1 MDHLPGDDCPAQIKR
16 LRARLGLT
24 QAALAE
30 RLGVSFPTINRWE
43 RGKSRP
49 SQLSWSQILKLAGV
63 EEAARVCEPEP
74 PPYTAKPP
82 VLDFTA
88 GHDVVRVLVE
98 GERLSFGH
106 LANPAFAT
114 EIASI
119 DPLPHQ
125 RIAVYDHMLRQARLR
140 FLLADD
146 AGAGKTIMTGLYIRE
161 MLSRRLLKRILIVP
175 PAGLIGNWQRELSV
189 LFSLQFEIVSGS
201 DARTGNPFT
210 GPSSNRLIVS
220 MDTLA
225 GKRMFA
231 RLQEEDVKP
240 YEVVVFDEAH
250 KLSCDRGADFRVRKT
265 DRYCL
270 AEAIAGVHTG
280 DQAWRLSW
288 HAQHLLLLTATP
300 HMGKDYPYYAL
311 WRLLEPE
318 VLATIEAFDQFPP
331 GHRKQHFIRRT
342 KEEMVK
348 LTGEPL
354 YPRRIADTLA
364 YDLAQGDL
372 SAASGAAQAGVSEQR
387 LYDET
392 TKYLQHVYNRA
403 KLLNQSA
410 ARLAMGVFQRRLASS
425 TYALLRSF
433 ERRIEKLSAV
443 IDDVQAGRIT
453 MEQLQTLQRRISE
466 DDDVLESKTAD
477 DESTENGQEENEVA
491 EGKLLQGV
499 IAASLADLLA
509 EQKQVEQL
517 RGLAQRVHDLGQES
531 KFDKLQA
538 VITDHKFAGEKLIVF
553 TEHRDTLDFL
563 VRRLGG
569 LGYTGQIAMIHGG
582 MHYTERQ
589 EQVERFRKRSGEGGA
604 RFMVCTDAA
613 AEGINLQFC
622 WIMINYDVPWNPAR
636 LEQRMGRIHRY
647 GQKHDPVIILNLV
660 APSTRE
666 GRVLKTLLD
675 KLEKIRKQLKSDKV
689 YDSIGRIFTDV
700 SIKAYMELA
709 VLGDPAAIAK
719 ELDGRLTKEQVQALA
734 ERERRLFGNG
744 GDVQKELPRLQK
756 SIEQETFFRLLPG
769 YVRRFIS
776 SAAPLVN
783 IQVDGDLGG
792 VFALRPTKKGAVDR
806 LLPALEVYP
815 AHQRKNLSVLR
826 PEDLSACG
834 PAQAGRETC
843 VWMHPGEPVFERFRE
858 IVRGRLGQDALRGS
872 VFVDP
877 TAQKPYLFHLARLT
891 VVRKPDSEIE
901 ELGQEETV
909 ECRLVG
915 VRQAEGAEVSLCPVE
930 HLLLLR
936 GGHGLPPEAQRLA
949 VVAKQH
955 RDLAQAFLTERLART
970 MAVESRSRLLN
981 TLGERETF
989 VKRGFDFQEAE
1000 LAAARAKLSQKARDL
1015 PAPQSAAAR
1024 QAGGNKAAAQ
1034 HLSEIRKQQ
1043 RALSQ
1048 RRDRALAILRREP
1061 ELIVPGAVEFIAHAL
1076 VVPSTDQADIER
1088 HQAHVEQIA
1097 MDLVRAFEEAAGA
1110 KVRFV
1115 HTPELARAAGLPDH
1129 PGFDVLS
1136 MRPSNLSAV
1145 PACLRRQGTAQA
1157 GDRRCIEVKG
1167 RAGTGE
1173 IEVTDN
1179 EWARACNLRGDYWLY
1194 AVYHCATPTPQM
1206 VRVQDPF
1213 EKLLV
1218 RPFTKTQIVE
1228 TVRELGG
1235 VRIAQAQVLAAG
1247 EL

>member
-1 MDHLPGDDCPAQIKR
+1 MDYLPGDDYPAQIKR
-16 LRARLGLT
+16 LRARFGLT

-43 RGKSRP
+43 NGKARP
-49 SQLSWSQILKLAGV
+49 SQLSWSQILKLAG
-63 EEAARVCEPEP
+63 EEKADRVSEPES

-88 GHDVVRVLVE
+88 GSDVVRTLVE

-106 LANPAFAT
+106 LANPAFGT
-114 EIASI
+114 EIARI

-125 RIAVYDHMLRQARLR
+125 RIAVYDHMLKQPRLR

-161 MLSRRLLKRILIVP
+161 MLSRRLLKRVLIVP
-175 PAGLIGNWQRELSV
+175 PAGLVGNWQRELST

-220 MDTLA
+220 VDTLA
-225 GKRMFA
+225 GNRMFA
-231 RLQEEDVKP
+231 RLQEEDVEP

-265 DRYCL
+265 DRYRL

-280 DQAWRLSW
+280 DQAWRLPW
-288 HAQHLLLLTATP
+288 HALHLLLLTATP

-318 VLATIEAFDQFPP
+318 VLTTTEAFDQFPP

-364 YDLAQGDL
+364 YDLAQGD
-372 SAASGAAQAGVSEQR
+372 VSEQR

-392 TKYLQHVYNRA
+392 TEYLRHVYNKA

-433 ERRIEKLSAV
+433 ERRIEKLDAV

-499 IAASLADLLA
+499 IAASLADLVA
-509 EQKQVEQL
+509 ERKQVEQL

-569 LGYTGQIAMIHGG
+569 MGYTGQIAMIHGG

-589 EQVERFRKRSGEGGA
+589 EQVERFRKHSGDGGA

-689 YDSIGRIFTDV
+689 YDSIGRIFADV
-700 SIKAYMELA
+700 SIKKYMEMA
-709 VLGDPAAIAK
+709 VLGDPEAVAR

-734 ERERRLFGNG
+734 ERERRLYGDG
-744 GDVQKELPRLQK
+744 GDVKKELPRLQE

-776 SAAPLVN
+776 SAAPLVG
-783 IQVDGDLGG
+783 IQIDGDLGG
-792 VFALRPTKKGAVDR
+792 AFSLRPAQKGAVDP
-806 LLPALEVYP
+806 LLAALEVYP
-815 AHQRKNLSVLR
+815 AHQRKSLSVVR
-826 PEDLSACG
+826 PEDRVGQASA
-834 PAQAGRETC
+834 PAI
-843 VWMHPGEPVFERFRE
+843 WMHPGEPVFERFRE
-858 IVRGRLGQDALRGS
+858 IVRGRLGKDALRGA

-877 TAQKPYLFHLARLT
+877 TAQKPYLFHLARVT
-891 VVRKPDSEIE
+891 VARKPDSEIK

-955 RDLAQAFLTERLART
+955 RELAHAYLTERLART

-989 VKRGFDFQEAE
+989 VKRGFDFREAE
-1000 LAAARAKLSQKARDL
+1000 LAVARAKLSQKARE
-1015 PAPQSAAAR
+1015 
-1024 QAGGNKAAAQ
+1024 GNKAAAQ
-1034 HLSEIRKQQ
+1034 HLSEIREQQ

-1061 ELIVPGAVEFIAHAL
+1061 ELIVPGEVEFIAHAL

-1088 HQAHVEQIA
+1088 HLANIEQIA

-1115 HTPELARAAGLPDH
+1115 HIPELARAAGLPDH

-1136 MRPSNLSAV
+1136 IRPGNLSAV
-1145 PACLRRQGTAQA
+1145 PGTAQA
-1157 GDRRCIEVKG
+1157 GERRCIEVKG
-1167 RAGTGE
+1167 RAGIGE

-1179 EWARACNLRGDYWLY
+1179 EWGRACNLRSDYWLY

-1218 RPFTKTQIVE
+1218 RPFTKGQTVE
-1228 TVRELGG
+1228 TVREVGG
-1235 VRIAQAQVLAAG
+1235 VRIGHVQIMEVG
-1247 EL
+1247 EV

>member
-1 MDHLPGDDCPAQIKR
+1 MDQLPGEDYPAQIKR

-30 RLGVSFPTINRWE
+30 KLGVSFPTINRWE
-43 RGKSRP
+43 NGKSRP
-49 SQLSWSQILKLAGV
+49 SQLSWSQIPKLVG
-63 EEAARVCEPEP
+63 EEDADQVAEPEP

-82 VLDFTA
+82 ILDFTA
-88 GHDVVRVLVE
+88 GSDVVRVLVE

-125 RIAVYDHMLRQARLR
+125 RIAVYDHMLKQTRLR

-161 MLSRRLLKRILIVP
+161 MLSRRLLKRVLIVP
-175 PAGLIGNWQRELSV
+175 PAGLVGNWQRELST
-189 LFSLQFEIVSGS
+189 LFNLQFDIVSGS
-201 DARTGNPFT
+201 DAQTGNPFT
-210 GPSSNRLIVS
+210 EPSSNRLIVS
-220 MDTLA
+220 VDTLA
-225 GKRMFA
+225 GNHMFA
-231 RLQEEDVKP
+231 LLQEQDVEP
-240 YEVVVFDEAH
+240 YEIVVFDEAH

-265 DRYCL
+265 DRYRL
-270 AEAIAGVHTG
+270 AEAIAGVYTG
-280 DQAWRLSW
+280 DHAWRLPW
-288 HAQHLLLLTATP
+288 HAHHLLLLTATP

-318 VLATIEAFDQFPP
+318 MLTTTEAFDQFPTD
-331 GHRKQHFIRRT
+331 HRKQHFLRRT

-364 YDLAQGDL
+364 YKLTQGE
-372 SAASGAAQAGVSEQR
+372 VSEQR
-387 LYDET
+387 LYDKT
-392 TKYLQHVYNRA
+392 TEYLQRVYNKA

-425 TYALLRSF
+425 TYALFRSF
-433 ERRIEKLSAV
+433 ERRIEKLGVV
-443 IDDVQAGRIT
+443 IGNVQAGRIT
-453 MEQLQTLQRRISE
+453 MEQLQNLQRRIDG
-466 DDDVLESKTAD
+466 DDDILESKTAD
-477 DESTENGQEENEVA
+477 DESAENGQEENEVA
-491 EGKLLQGV
+491 EGKLLQSV
-499 IAASLADLLA
+499 IATSLADLVA
-509 EQKQVEQL
+509 EREQVKQL
-517 RGLAQRVHDLGQES
+517 RDLAQRVNDLEQS
-531 KFDKLQA
+531 KFDKLQT
-538 VITDHKFAGEKLIVF
+538 VITDCKFAGEKLIVF
-553 TEHRDTLDFL
+553 TEHRDTLNFL
-563 VRRLGG
+563 VSRLDGM
-569 LGYTGQIAMIHGG
+569 GYTDQIATIHGG

-589 EQVERFRKRSGEGGA
+589 EQVERFRKPSGEGGA

-675 KLEKIRKQLKSDKV
+675 KLEKIRKQLKNDKV
-689 YDSIGRIFTDV
+689 YDSIGRIFADV
-700 SIKAYMELA
+700 SIKAYMEMA
-709 VLGDPAAIAK
+709 VLGDPDAIAK

-734 ERERRLFGNG
+734 ERERRLFGDG
-744 GDVQKELPRLQK
+744 GDVKKELPRLQE
-756 SIEQETFFRLLPG
+756 SIEQEIFFRLLPG

-776 SAAPLVN
+776 SSAPLVN

-792 VFALRPTKKGAVDR
+792 VFALRPGKKGAVDP
-806 LLPALEVYP
+806 LLTALEAYP
-815 AHQRKNLSVLR
+815 AHQRKSLSTLR
-826 PEDLSACG
+826 PENRGA
-834 PAQAGRETC
+834 C

-858 IVRGRLGQDALRGS
+858 IVRGQLGKDALRGG

-877 TAQKPYLFHLARLT
+877 TAKKPYLFHLARLS
-891 VVRKPDSEIE
+891 VVRKQDSEIE
-901 ELGQEETV
+901 ELGLEETV

-915 VRQAEGAEVSLCPVE
+915 VRQAEDAEISLCPVE

-936 GGHGLPPEAQRLA
+936 GGHGLPSEAQHLA
-949 VVAKQH
+949 VEAKHH
-955 RDLAQAFLTERLART
+955 RNLAQAYLIERLAPT
-970 MAVESRSRLLN
+970 MAVENRSLLLN

-989 VKRGFDFQEAE
+989 VKRGFDFQEVE
-1000 LAAARAKLSQKARDL
+1000 LAVARAKLLQKARE
-1015 PAPQSAAAR
+1015 
-1024 QAGGNKAAAQ
+1024 GNKAAAQ
-1034 HLSEIRKQQ
+1034 HPSEIREQQ

-1048 RRDRALAILRREP
+1048 RRNRTLAILRREP
-1061 ELIVPGAVEFIAHAL
+1061 ELIVPGKVEFIAHAL

-1088 HQAHVEQIA
+1088 HQADVEQIA

-1115 HTPELARAAGLPDH
+1115 HTPELARAAELPDH

-1136 MRPSNLSAV
+1136 MRPSN
-1145 PACLRRQGTAQA
+1145 
-1157 GDRRCIEVKG
+1157 DRRCIEVKG

-1194 AVYHCATPTPQM
+1194 VVYHCAKSTPQM
-1206 VRVQDPF
+1206 VRVQNPF

-1228 TVRELGG
+1228 TVRKVGG
-1235 VRIAQAQVLAAG
+1235 VRIAHSQIMEAG
-1247 EL
+1247 EV

>member
-1 MDHLPGDDCPAQIKR
+1 MDQIRATGEGTVDRIPGDDCPAQIKR

-24 QAALAE
+24 QMALAE
-30 RLGVSFPTINRWE
+30 KLGVSFPTINRWE
-43 RGKSRP
+43 NGRSRP
-49 SQLSWSQILKLAGV
+49 SQLSWGQILKLAGEGDIEKV
-63 EEAARVCEPEP
+63 SEPEP
-74 PPYTAKPP
+74 PPYTAEPP
-82 VLDFTA
+82 ILDFTA
-88 GHDVVRVLVE
+88 RSEVVQVLVE

-114 EIASI
+114 ETASI

-125 RIAVYDHMLRQARLR
+125 RIAVYEHMLKQARLR

-161 MLSRRLLKRILIVP
+161 MLSRRLLKRVLIVP
-175 PAGLIGNWQRELSV
+175 PAGLVGNWQRELAT
-189 LFSLQFEIVSGS
+189 LFSLQFDIVSGG
-201 DARTGNPFT
+201 DVRAGNPFT

-220 MDTLA
+220 VDTLA

-231 RLQEEDVKP
+231 RLQEEDVEP

-250 KLSCDRGADFRVRKT
+250 KLSCDRSADFRVRKI
-265 DRYCL
+265 DRYRL

-280 DQAWRLSW
+280 DQAWRLPW
-288 HAQHLLLLTATP
+288 HAHHLLLLTATP

-318 VLATIEAFDQFPP
+318 VLTTTEAFDQFPAD
-331 GHRKQHFIRRT
+331 HRRQHFIRRT

-354 YPRRIADTLA
+354 YPRRIADTLG
-364 YDLAQGDL
+364 YDLAQGDI
-372 SAASGAAQAGVSEQR
+372 SEQR

-392 TKYLQHVYNRA
+392 TEYLQHVYNKA

-433 ERRIEKLSAV
+433 ERRIEKLGTV

-453 MEQLQTLQRRISE
+453 MEQLQTLQRRITE
-466 DDDVLESKTAD
+466 DDDILESRTAD
-477 DESTENGQEENEVA
+477 DESTDNGQEQNEVA
-491 EGKLLQGV
+491 EEKLLQGV
-499 IAASLADLLA
+499 IAASLADLVA
-509 EQKQVEQL
+509 ERKQVEQL
-517 RGLAQRVHDLGQES
+517 RDLAQQVYDLGQES
-531 KFDKLQA
+531 KFDKLQT
-538 VITDHKFAGEKLIVF
+538 VITEPKFAGEKLIVF
-553 TEHRDTLDFL
+553 TEHRDTQDFL

-569 LGYTGQIAMIHGG
+569 MGYTGQIAMIHGG
-582 MHYTERQ
+582 MHYIERQ
-589 EQVERFRKRSGEGGA
+589 EQVERFRKQAGDGGA

-666 GRVLKTLLD
+666 GRVIKTLLD

-689 YDSIGRIFTDV
+689 YDSIGRIFADV
-700 SIKAYMELA
+700 SIKTYMEMA
-709 VLGDPAAIAK
+709 VLGDSDAIAK
-719 ELDGRLTKEQVQALA
+719 ELDGRLTKEQVLALA
-734 ERERRLFGNG
+734 ERERRLFGDG
-744 GDVQKELPRLQK
+744 GDVKKELPRLQE
-756 SIEQETFFRLLPG
+756 SVEQETFFRLLPG

-776 SAAPLVN
+776 SAAPLVD
-783 IQVDGDLGG
+783 IGVDGDLGG
-792 VFALRPTKKGAVDR
+792 VFSLRPAKKGAVDT
-806 LLPALEVYP
+806 LLAALEAYP
-815 AHQRKNLSVLR
+815 AQQRQNLSVLR
-826 PEDLSACG
+826 PED
-834 PAQAGRETC
+834 REAC

-858 IVRGRLGQDALRGS
+858 IVRRRLGTDALRGG

-877 TAQKPYLFHLARLT
+877 TARKPYLFHLARLT

-909 ECRLVG
+909 ECRLFG

-949 VVAKQH
+949 VVARQH
-955 RDLAQAFLTERLART
+955 RELTQAYLTERLGRT
-970 MAVESRSRLLN
+970 MAVENRSRLLN

-1000 LAAARAKLSQKARDL
+1000 LAVARAKLSQRARE
-1015 PAPQSAAAR
+1015 
-1024 QAGGNKAAAQ
+1024 GNKAAAQ
-1034 HLSEIRKQQ
+1034 HLSEIREQQ
-1043 RALSQ
+1043 RALSR

-1061 ELIVPGAVEFIAHAL
+1061 ELIVPGEVEFIAHAL
-1076 VVPSTDQADIER
+1076 IVPSTDQADIER

-1136 MRPSNLSAV
+1136 MRPSHE
-1145 PACLRRQGTAQA
+1145 
-1157 GDRRCIEVKG
+1157 RRCIEVKG
-1167 RAGTGE
+1167 RASTGE

-1179 EWARACNLRGDYWLY
+1179 EWARACNLRSDYWLY
-1194 AVYHCATPTPQM
+1194 AVYHCATATPQL

-1228 TVRELGG
+1228 TVREVGG
-1235 VRIAQAQVLAAG
+1235 VRIAHAQVMEVG
-1247 EL
+1247 EV